1 MNRILRMTLLA
12 SLAFVA
18 VGCDD
23 DDDMMAPAAVDLVA
37 TAEAAGTFN
46 TLVAALEAAGL
57 RATLET
63 GGPYTVFAPTDAAFD
78 ALPAGTVD
86 ALLAD
91 PAALSEI
98 LLYHVADG
106 SLGSGDVAATP
117 LVVTLNG
124 QALSIGAGPT
134 VDGAAITAADVDAS
148 NGVIHI
154 VDAVLLP
161 ADETIVDIAA
171 ANADFSTLVDV
182 LDSAGLLPTV
192 SGDGPFTVFAPT
204 NDAFA
209 ALPQE
214 DLDYI
219 VNNMDVLVDVLTYHV
234 VAGRVFSTDVVGLSS
249 ATALNGDDIAVMVDG
264 STVMLNSATVTATDV
279 QGTNGIIHI
288 IDEVLL
294 PPDLELPSSS

>member
-1 MNRILRMTLLA
+1 MLV

-18 VGCDD
+18 TACDD
-23 DDDMMAPAAVDLVA
+23 DDDMTTPQAVDLVA

-57 RATLET
+57 RTTLES

-91 PAALSEI
+91 PPALSEI
-98 LLYHVADG
+98 LLYHVAEGTLESADVG
-106 SLGSGDVAATP
+106 STP
-117 LVVTLNG
+117 LIATLNG
-124 QALSIGAGPT
+124 QAVSVGAGPT
-134 VDGAAITAADVDAS
+134 IDGAGITAADVDAS
-148 NGVIHI
+148 NGVIHVI
-154 VDAVLLP
+154 DQVLLP
-161 ADETIVDIAA
+161 VEENITDIAA
-171 ANADFSTLVDV
+171 ANSDFSTLVGV
-182 LDSAGLLPTV
+182 LETAGLLATV
-192 SGDGPFTVFAPT
+192 AGDGPFTVFAPT
-204 NDAFA
+204 NAAFD

-219 VNNMDVLVDVLTYHV
+219 VNNMEVLVDVLTYHV
-234 VAGRVFSTDVVGLSS
+234 LTGRVFSTDVVGLSS
-249 ATALNGDDIAVMVDG
+249 ATALNGDDIAITVDG

-288 IDEVLL
+288 VDQVLL
-294 PPDLELPSSS
+294 PPGLELPSSS

>member
-23 DDDMMAPAAVDLVA
+23 DDDMMTPAAVDLVA

-106 SLGSGDVAATP
+106 SLASGDVAATP

-249 ATALNGDDIAVMVDG
+249 ATALNGDDITVMVDG

>member
-1 MNRILRMTLLA
+1 MVA
-12 SLAFVA
+12 SLAFA
-18 VGCDD
+18 AAACDD
-23 DDDMMAPAAVDLVA
+23 DEDMMTPQAVDLVA
-37 TAEAAGTFN
+37 TAEAAGSFN

-57 RATLET
+57 RATLES

-91 PAALSEI
+91 PPALSEI
-98 LLYHVADG
+98 LLYHVAEG
-106 SLGSGDVAATP
+106 IIGSGDVASTP
-117 LVVTLNG
+117 LIPTLNG
-124 QALSIGAGPT
+124 QAVAVGAGPT
-134 VDGAAITAADVDAS
+134 IDGAAITMADVDAS
-148 NGVIHI
+148 NGVIHVI
-154 VDAVLLP
+154 DQVLLP
-161 ADETIVDIAA
+161 VDETITDIAA
-171 ANADFSTLVDV
+171 ANADFSTLVSV
-182 LDSAGLLPTV
+182 LESAGLMATV

-204 NDAFA
+204 NAAFD

-249 ATALNGDDIAVMVDG
+249 ATALNGDDIAVTVDG
-264 STVMLNSATVTATDV
+264 STVMMNSATVTALDI

-288 IDEVLL
+288 VDQVLL
-294 PPDLELPSSS
+294 PPGLELPSSS